1 MTIVPTDTTSVSSP
15 AEVYFFRNLPSG
27 RPLRLGCRRSHL
39 ARAYARRVIEA
50 LDRVVPGL
58 DVELVEITTS
68 GDRHKGD
75 LSKLGGKALFMK
87 EIDKALTVGQIDMAV
102 HCMKDVP
109 GDVPLPPGLVFAA
122 YLERDDVRDCVVWR
136 EGSKYAGIDDLPPGS
151 AIGTSAVRRKA
162 QILRHRPDLQVER
175 FRGNVVPRI
184 TKLDESDHL
193 EAIVLARG
201 GLIRVGM
208 DHRIGQTFSLEQMC
222 PAVGA
227 GVLGVQCR
235 KDDEGIVE
243 LLQLIDHAETRTH
256 VTAERTMLHGLQG
269 HCNSPIAGYCHT
281 TEDGQLSLIGMVF
294 TREGAHFVYAHEW
307 DTPDQAFELGAYVAG
322 VLNRKG
328 ARDIIAGI
336 PH

>member
-1 MTIVPTDTTSVSSP
+1 MTIMPNTSAQVPAA
-15 AEVYFFRNLPSG
+15 AEQYFGAKLPD

-39 ARAYARRVIEA
+39 ARAYAARVMAA
-50 LDRVVPGL
+50 LSRIAPGL
-58 DVELVEITTS
+58 EIELVEITTS
-68 GDRHKGD
+68 ADRHKGD
-75 LSKLGGKALFMK
+75 LSKLGGKGLFMK
-87 EIDKALTVGQIDMAV
+87 EIDEALSLGQIDMAM

-109 GDVPLPPGLVFAA
+109 GDVPLPDGLVFAA

-136 EGSKYAGIDDLPPGS
+136 EGSKYAGIDDLPPGT

-184 TKLDESDHL
+184 TRLDESDRL
-193 EAIVLARG
+193 EGIVLSRG
-201 GLIRVGM
+201 GLVHVGM
-208 DHRIGQTFSLEQMC
+208 DHRIGQVFSREEMC

-227 GVLGVQCR
+227 GVVGVQCR
-235 KDDEGIVE
+235 KADEGMVE
-243 LLQLIDHAETRTH
+243 LLQLIDHEETRIH

-269 HCNSPIAGYCHT
+269 HCNSPIAGHCHT
-281 TEDGQLSLIGMVF
+281 TEDGQLSLRGMVF
-294 TREGAHFVYAHEW
+294 TREGAHFAYAQEW
-307 DTPDQAFELGAYVAG
+307 DSRTRAYELGVYVAAT
-322 VLNRKG
+322 LARKG